1 MSIRVIFSP
10 HGEVDNRP
18 IAAIRAGHHVLECRG
33 ADRCHP
39 QWDEEAKQPAWFKKG
54 SFKVTVARQIRP
66 SLRGGS
72 ESTGWVELSGSEE
85 LEP

>member
-1 MSIRVIFSP
+1 MPNEAEIRDYLANNLSF
-10 HGEVDNRP
+10 
-18 IAAIRAGHHVLECRG
+18 IAMVR
-33 ADRCHP
+33 
-39 QWDEEAKQPAWFKKG
+39 AWFKKG

-72 ESTGWVELSGSEE
+72 ESTGWGELSGSEE

>member
-1 MSIRVIFSP
+1 MPKLPKPANSKKVETLK
-10 HGEVDNRP
+10 H
-18 IAAIRAGHHVLECRG
+18 
-33 ADRCHP
+33 
-39 QWDEEAKQPAWFKKG
+39 EEAKRKNIPTAEYQSVMAEVKIWAWFKKG

>member
-1 MSIRVIFSP
+1 MSENFSNQLTSRV
-10 HGEVDNRP
+10 P
-18 IAAIRAGHHVLECRG
+18 ISLGSERTR
-33 ADRCHP
+33 
-39 QWDEEAKQPAWFKKG
+39 AWFKKG